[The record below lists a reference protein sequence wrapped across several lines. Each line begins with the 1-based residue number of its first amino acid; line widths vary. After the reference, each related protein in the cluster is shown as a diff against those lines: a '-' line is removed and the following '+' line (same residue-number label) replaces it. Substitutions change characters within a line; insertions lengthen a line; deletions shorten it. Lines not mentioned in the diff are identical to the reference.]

1 MSVLSAFDLGVTFVE
16 KELFSSITF
25 NVEERDKIGFIGA
38 NGVSLS
44 AGITTPDHIAASVK
58 STVVQNSQTVYILA
72 DHSKFGQ
79 IASVTFAQLGQAKI
93 ITDKLTDKKFLTKAN
108 IKEVM

>member
-1 MSVLSAFDLGVTFVE
+1 MNSLKGYNFTKS
-16 KELFSSITF
+16 
-25 NVEERDKIGFIGA
+25 FIGA
-38 NGVSLS
+38 NAVSLT
-44 AGITTPDHIAASVK
+44 AGISTPDRNEASVK
-58 STVVQNSQTVYILA
+58 SAVVQNSQRVYVLA